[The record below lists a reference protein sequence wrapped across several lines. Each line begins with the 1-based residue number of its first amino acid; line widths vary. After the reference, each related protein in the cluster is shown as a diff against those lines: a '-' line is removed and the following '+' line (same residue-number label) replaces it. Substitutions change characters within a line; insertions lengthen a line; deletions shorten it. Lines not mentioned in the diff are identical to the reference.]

1 MNVSDLRQFAS
12 GAGHG
17 AAPNRWKTIPSPIMF
32 RANRNRGGRAGGRAR
47 ASGEASQPAVLCDEE
62 RSDREIRA
70 RTGVDAPR
78 LEFAVPCVQL
88 PERLGKGTR
97 RQRAMQLLT
106 PLACLAR
113 DTLRHRQPMFAHNV

>member
-47 ASGEASQPAVLCDEE
+47 ASGEGSPPAVPSGEASQPAVLCDEE

-97 RQRAMQLLT
+97 RQRAMQLL
-106 PLACLAR
+106 
-113 DTLRHRQPMFAHNV
+113 